1 MSLTLFPVVG
11 VNPKQFEK
19 LTDDSFVAIEGA
31 AAIDSEC
38 MLLAVERV
46 EEYYRI
52 LFIDTANDGRDTTS
66 LPSNGCNVIC
76 TWCHG
81 SEVELVKFPAFFTV
95 NDSLDSGTQ
104 VTVRKLASTDSAAIT
119 TLTPGSIILVH
130 SVVDNWMQM
139 SLGVPPGANGETSS
153 APKAVMF
160 WMRRSTDCGI
170 LLLLPLIPKCFRR
183 SIGVPLDAAL
193 RRRMLPFPNAASI
206 DPPFT
211 GEHVL
216 GVQLP
221 RFPKWV
227 WVVEGFWMMTAM
239 DRDRDGPLVMLEEVP
254 HPTGDGLSPHQL
266 KYVTTRPSVYAGA
279 TLRIR
284 AHLPDPDVV
293 ETAATVDE
301 VGFFNDREVLC
312 CATLRGKSYI
322 ESEINMRASW
332 LYLATGALYAGE
344 EGFCAMNMKNKAG
357 GDNAYNPLLS
367 IINIS
372 GIRHRNNGTRQS
384 NTVDKNTEDTSKTN
398 ANSFD
403 EAPIKPMKAAAG
415 APSTSNPYDEAPIK
429 PMKAAADAT
438 STSNPYD
445 EAPIKPMKAAAD
457 APSPSNP
464 YDEAPIKPMKAA
476 ADAPSAS
483 NPYDAGAGEDVS
495 RASAAT
501 SVRKS
506 SLPKSSASA
515 KSRLGSLKQQ
525 VTAVEKGGPDDVKLP
540 STSKG
545 AAAGKPWERGPSNK
559 PKTELT
565 SSETGDVDGMIGR
578 EGQVAVAVAVAVEG
592 RKGLTLSESEADR
605 LPMASASHATVEGAS
620 SGGRAAVSVPLTVE
634 CPDQGNMHRV
644 VSSSTMSSMDSGMRQ
659 NISGM
664 HDKEKN
670 VLSDVSPLA
679 SPASRTRLSL
689 SLGSLCCRES
699 AVDEHAY
706 SSRNPHAVASPAT
719 HSTLNGAPL
728 SAGKEASRRS
738 SRNTSTV
745 TSPTP
750 SGFDSP
756 ASFEAARKNFIK
768 PQSKANEGQADCS
781 DGRSK
786 TPSPIRGRG
795 SSVVITGSI
804 VSLLEKFNGS
814 GNRRRS
820 DEKQAGPPPLFDL
833 GEVSPDR
840 TLPSVVKKTR
850 VLGTSRSPS
859 RYSSVPDTSTS
870 SSVQINNNKNISL
883 FPDLG
888 EGSSEASVSS
898 SAFVSASDGSAYHS
912 SVSAPSKLFN
922 HDSDVSGANKHQK
935 SAQPDFTSFSLHS
948 DTPMPFDHKET
959 SSSRSSGAPNR
970 SSVICGESESN
981 GALEKMK
988 SDSDSRQSIGRSNSN
1003 GSSKIKSKGSYHDAG
1018 RSLQLRS
1025 SLSPFSHAKP
1035 DISPEWLSMSAP
1047 MSADTGG
1054 DRLSQETASLLDN
1067 DLDDLLYRSL
1077 DLGSLRALRPNTNS
1091 TATLNRTRTESMLAF
1106 VSDN

>member
-1 MSLTLFPVVG
+1 
-11 VNPKQFEK
+11 
-19 LTDDSFVAIEGA
+19 
-31 AAIDSEC
+31 
-38 MLLAVERV
+38 
-46 EEYYRI
+46 
-52 LFIDTANDGRDTTS
+52 
-66 LPSNGCNVIC
+66 
-76 TWCHG
+76 
-81 SEVELVKFPAFFTV
+81 
-95 NDSLDSGTQ
+95 
-104 VTVRKLASTDSAAIT
+104 
-119 TLTPGSIILVH
+119 
-130 SVVDNWMQM
+130 
-139 SLGVPPGANGETSS
+139 
-153 APKAVMF
+153 
-160 WMRRSTDCGI
+160 
-170 LLLLPLIPKCFRR
+170 
-183 SIGVPLDAAL
+183 
-193 RRRMLPFPNAASI
+193 
-206 DPPFT
+206 
-211 GEHVL
+211 
-216 GVQLP
+216 
-221 RFPKWV
+221 
-227 WVVEGFWMMTAM
+227 
-239 DRDRDGPLVMLEEVP
+239 
-254 HPTGDGLSPHQL
+254 
-266 KYVTTRPSVYAGA
+266 
-279 TLRIR
+279 
-284 AHLPDPDVV
+284 
-293 ETAATVDE
+293 
-301 VGFFNDREVLC
+301 
-312 CATLRGKSYI
+312 
-322 ESEINMRASW
+322 
-332 LYLATGALYAGE
+332 
-344 EGFCAMNMKNKAG
+344 
-357 GDNAYNPLLS
+357 
-367 IINIS
+367 
-372 GIRHRNNGTRQS
+372 
-384 NTVDKNTEDTSKTN
+384 
-398 ANSFD
+398 
-403 EAPIKPMKAAAG
+403 MKAAAG
-415 APSTSNPYDEAPIK
+415 DATSASNPYDEAPIK
-429 PMKAAADAT
+429 PMKAAAADAT
-438 STSNPYD
+438 STLNLYD
-445 EAPIKPMKAAAD
+445 T
-457 APSPSNP
+457 
-464 YDEAPIKPMKAA
+464 
-476 ADAPSAS
+476 
-483 NPYDAGAGEDVS
+483 GTGVDVS

-501 SVRKS
+501 SIRKS
-506 SLPKSSASA
+506 SLPKSSASV

-565 SSETGDVDGMIGR
+565 SSQTFDADGMIGR
-578 EGQVAVAVAVAVEG
+578 EGQVAVAVAVEG

-605 LPMASASHATVEGAS
+605 LPMASAPHATVEGAS
-620 SGGRAAVSVPLTVE
+620 SGGGAAVSVPLAVE
-634 CPDQGNMHRV
+634 CPDQRSIHRV

-659 NISGM
+659 HISGM

-670 VLSDVSPLA
+670 VLSEVSPLA

-699 AVDEHAY
+699 SVDEHAY

-719 HSTLNGAPL
+719 HSTINGAPL

-768 PQSKANEGQADCS
+768 PQSKANEGEADCS

-786 TPSPIRGRG
+786 TPSPIRGREN
-795 SSVVITGSI
+795 SVVITGSI

-820 DEKQAGPPPLFDL
+820 NEKQAGPPPLFDL

-850 VLGTSRSPS
+850 VLTTSRSPS
-859 RYSSVPDTSTS
+859 RNSSVPDSSTS
-870 SSVQINNNKNISL
+870 SSVQTSNNKNISM

-922 HDSDVSGANKHQK
+922 HDSDVSGVNKHQK
-935 SAQPDFTSFSLHS
+935 SAQPDFTSSSLHS
-948 DTPMPFDHKET
+948 DSLMPSDHKET
-959 SSSRSSGAPNR
+959 SRSSGAPNR

-981 GALEKMK
+981 GDLEKKK

-1018 RSLQLRS
+1018 KSLQLRS
-1025 SLSPFSHAKP
+1025 STSLFSHAKP
-1035 DISPEWLSMSAP
+1035 DISPEWLSMSVP

-1077 DLGSLRALRPNTNS
+1077 DLGSLKALRPNTKS